1 MKVLWQAWYGDLEID
16 LEFPATWL
24 VEKVQMADAAQ
35 ADPATL
41 ADSLRQPIGTPTL
54 EELARESRT
63 AAIAVEDITRPSPL
77 GQIAQ
82 LIVAELKAGGLK
94 AEQIRFIMGLGAHTP
109 MRRQELIKKLGRE
122 IVEDFPNLPESP
134 AREPQILGRNRT
146 GNSDLYKRFLLG
158 GCLVAQC
165 GHDCAPWPGRIRR
178 RRQDGGSRHGRY

>member
-82 LIVAELKAGGLK
+82 LIVAELKAG
-94 AEQIRFIMGLGAHTP
+94 
-109 MRRQELIKKLGRE
+109 
-122 IVEDFPNLPESP
+122 V
-134 AREPQILGRNRT
+134 
-146 GNSDLYKRFLLG
+146 
-158 GCLVAQC
+158 
-165 GHDCAPWPGRIRR
+165 
-178 RRQDGGSRHGRY
+178 